1 MARLE
6 GFEPPTL
13 GLEGRRQ
20 HGRACHGVPVTARSR
35 AILPGTEPDALHGM
49 ARSFRRGNRRQTGGE
64 PRSGPPPDVTPPKR
78 LGSHSVKDSNLGP
91 AD

>member
-20 HGRACHGVPVTARSR
+20 HGRAWHGVSVTA
-35 AILPGTEPDALHGM
+35 
-49 ARSFRRGNRRQTGGE
+49 
-64 PRSGPPPDVTPPKR
+64 
-78 LGSHSVKDSNLGP
+78 
-91 AD
+91 

>member
-20 HGRACHGVPVTARSR
+20 RGMTCHGVIATARSR
-35 AILPGTEPDALHGM
+35 TLLPGTELDVLHRVAG
-49 ARSFRRGNRRQTGGE
+49 RFRRAIRRGIGGK
-64 PRSGPPPDVTPPKR
+64 RFCPDILVMY
-78 LGSHSVKDSNLGP
+78 
-91 AD
+91 A